1 MRNLMLLAKWL
12 AGRAD
17 IDVVLY
23 QGSTACI
30 GLANGRRVIRIPS
43 HWSYS
48 DDPQASVLLEGI
60 IDHEALGHG
69 RFSDLE
75 GRQKAEDAGLIKFNQ
90 MSAGI
95 QNILEDVFIENKA
108 IETYPGVKAN
118 LSKMIEILVGRNFF
132 GHPDLFGQAQ
142 KPQLL
147 MIGLLNILRS
157 RLIPGQRDLLKV
169 NTDALEALLP
179 SVLGQIWV
187 DVLAIGMEV
196 EHSKSTA
203 DNIDLTIRIMD
214 LLKSASEQEPP
225 QAPPEGEGGDPTDDA
240 ESESDDSSNDESEPE
255 NSESDPTA
263 QEPEDQSDST
273 PEEEGQKAS
282 SCTGDEAK
290 DGELPEDVPGDDD
303 AESDVDGEQS
313 TESESGSKF
322 SEEEI
327 QIAKEIIDSQD
338 QEIAETEIG
347 DAISE
352 ILQKMVSNARVTQLE
367 VSDAVCSVS
376 DSAMRVCSKV
386 KSISDELQDALVAE
400 TRSEKSTKFVGK
412 SLNSRVL
419 SRVKMGNAR
428 VFRQKIEGIGLSSAI
443 SILVDFSGSMG
454 TQMLDGVS
462 RLDGAIGLVYG
473 LGDILDE
480 FDIPFEI
487 NGYSDRYATMKAFSE
502 DWSQIR
508 RKKEAPGISGGTYT
522 GIAMQ
527 KALGNLVVRQE
538 DRKQMIVITDGDT
551 SDLPVL
557 MSCYSEAKEM
567 GIDIASVM
575 IGPNAPSIEIL
586 AKKFGFKAVSTNL
599 SAGLGRFTVDR
610 ILESI

>member
-1 MRNLMLLAKWL
+1 MRNLMILAKWL

-17 IDVVLY
+17 VDVVEY
-23 QGSTACI
+23 KGSTACI
-30 GLANGRRVIRIPS
+30 GLVNGRRVIRIPS

-48 DDPQASVLLEGI
+48 EDPQASVLLEGI

-75 GRQKAEDAGLIKFNQ
+75 GRQKAEEAGLIKFNK

-95 QNILEDVFIENKA
+95 QNILEDVYIENKA

-118 LSKMIEILVGRNFF
+118 LAKMVEILVGRNFF
-132 GHPDLFGQAQ
+132 GRPDLFEQVE

-157 RLIPGQRDLLKV
+157 RLIPGQCDLLKV
-169 NTDALEALLP
+169 NTEALEVLLP
-179 SVLGQIWV
+179 RALGQIWV

-196 EHSKSTA
+196 QNSKSTA

-214 LLKSASEQEPP
+214 LLKTASEQEPP
-225 QAPPEGEGGDPTDDA
+225 PEPTDEPPEGDGGEATDGNESEEDSDGQPSEDA
-240 ESESDDSSNDESEPE
+240 EPGETSQ
-255 NSESDPTA
+255 DP
-263 QEPEDQSDST
+263 QGQSDSQ
-273 PEEEGQKAS
+273 PGDESCEAS
-282 SCTGDEAK
+282 SCEGN
-290 DGELPEDVPGDDD
+290 DVNGVESSGDDASEVD
-303 AESDVDGEQS
+303 SDVEGAKS
-313 TESESGSKF
+313 SKTESCSQF

-327 QIAKEIIDSQD
+327 QAAKEIVDSQD
-338 QEIAETEIG
+338 QEISETEIG

-352 ILQKMVSNARVTQLE
+352 ILQTLVRHAGVAQLE
-367 VSDAVCSVS
+367 VSNSVCSVT
-376 DSAMRVCSKV
+376 DSAMRVCSQI
-386 KSISDELQDALVAE
+386 KSISDELQDALLAE
-400 TRSEKSTKFVGK
+400 TRCEKSTKFVGK
-412 SLNSRVL
+412 SLNNRVL
-419 SRVKMGNAR
+419 SRVKMGNSR
-428 VFRQKIEGIGLSSAI
+428 VFRQKIEGVGLSSAI
-443 SILVDFSGSMG
+443 SVLIDVSRSMEEKM
-454 TQMLDGVS
+454 QDGVS

-487 NGYSDRYATMKAFSE
+487 NAYSERYATMKSFGD
-502 DWSQIR
+502 DWTQIR
-508 RKKEAPGISGGTYT
+508 RKREAPGFTGGTYT

-527 KALGNLVVRQE
+527 RALGNLALRQE
-538 DRKQMIVITDGDT
+538 DRKQMIVITDGET
-551 SDLPVL
+551 SDLKVL

-575 IGPNAPSIEIL
+575 IGPNAPSIQAL
-586 AKKFGFKAVSTNL
+586 ANMFGFKAVSTNKC
-599 SAGLGRFTVDR
+599 AGLGRFTVDR